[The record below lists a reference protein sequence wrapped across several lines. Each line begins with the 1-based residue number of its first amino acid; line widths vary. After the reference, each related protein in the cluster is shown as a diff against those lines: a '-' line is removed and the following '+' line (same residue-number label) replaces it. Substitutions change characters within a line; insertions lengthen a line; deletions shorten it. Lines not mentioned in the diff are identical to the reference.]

1 MFLKVLGYCN
11 ALKPLRMKKPH
22 SNGTF
27 GIAGHNFMKT
37 DTEKKDVAS
46 SKAGKEQA
54 RRVTIIILML
64 MLRGSYTVLF
74 IRSSKVL

>member
-1 MFLKVLGYCN
+1 M
-11 ALKPLRMKKPH
+11 
-22 SNGTF
+22 
-27 GIAGHNFMKT
+27 AGHNFMKT
-37 DTEKKDVAS
+37 DTRKKDVAS

-54 RRVTIIILML
+54 RTVTIIILML

>member
-1 MFLKVLGYCN
+1 
-11 ALKPLRMKKPH
+11 
-22 SNGTF
+22 
-27 GIAGHNFMKT
+27 MKT
-37 DTEKKDVAS
+37 GTEKKDVAS